1 MEEEDDDTVAVAG
14 ERWPATLEAKALL
27 QASLPQHPFQ
37 IDAEE
42 TSGPWRMSE
51 AVTTATTTSIFGSVA
66 GSGSYRDRSSQTWCC
81 LGSSLHLRRFV
92 FLLSLADRNSI
103 QPSRG
108 TGDGVME

>member
-42 TSGPWRMSE
+42 TSGPWRMSL
-51 AVTTATTTSIFGSVA
+51 TSIGLS
-66 GSGSYRDRSSQTWCC
+66 TH
-81 LGSSLHLRRFV
+81 LGVLLYSPLH
-92 FLLSLADRNSI
+92 D
-103 QPSRG
+103 
-108 TGDGVME
+108 GDPVCDGQLIW